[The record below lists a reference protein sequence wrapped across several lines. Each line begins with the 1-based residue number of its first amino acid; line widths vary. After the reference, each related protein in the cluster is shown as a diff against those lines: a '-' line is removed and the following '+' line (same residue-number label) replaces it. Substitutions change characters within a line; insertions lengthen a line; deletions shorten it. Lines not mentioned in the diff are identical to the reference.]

1 MEFRKKITFITAFS
15 VSAVILGVAVFFI
28 WRGDGGVHTLFS
40 GGHRWEVRKEEALS
54 RLLASP
60 VLLYHNIDGKG
71 AFSIG
76 LDTLRAHFEL
86 FSRDGVKVISF
97 REFFSRLQNPR
108 PFSGKV
114 MIISFD
120 DGFLSMYTKLLPLVK
135 EFRYPVTLFVYV
147 DNVYHRAKKNITWT
161 QLRTMDREGI
171 SVESHTISH
180 ADLVRLE
187 ARNTPESRRQLFE
200 EMYCSKRILELYLH
214 RKIRYLAFPYGRY
227 NLEVIELCRYAGYE
241 RVLSTDYGPNIVTR
255 NNYCIRRQH
264 IKNSYPL
271 EKIKA
276 FVK

>member
-1 MEFRKKITFITAFS
+1 MEFRKKITYITAFS
-15 VSAVILGVAVFFI
+15 VTAVFLGIAVFCI
-28 WRGDGGVHTLFS
+28 WRSDGGFSELFS
-40 GGHRWEVRKEEALS
+40 GSHRWEVRKKEARS

-60 VLLYHNIDGKG
+60 VLLYHNIDGRG
-71 AFSIG
+71 AFSIS

-86 FSRDGVKVISF
+86 FSRNSVRVISF
-97 REFFSRLQNPR
+97 REYFKRLGDPR

-120 DGFLSMYTKLLPLVK
+120 DGFLSMYTKLLPLVR

-147 DNVYHRAKKNITWT
+147 DNVYHRARKNITWS
-161 QLRTMDREGI
+161 QLRTMDREGVSI
-171 SVESHTISH
+171 ESHTISH
-180 ADLVRLE
+180 ADLTRLT
-187 ARNTPESRRQLFE
+187 ARNTPESRRRLFE

-227 NLEVIELCRYAGYE
+227 NLEVIELSRYAGYE

-271 EKIKA
+271 EKIKG
-276 FVK
+276 FVQ

>member
-1 MEFRKKITFITAFS
+1 MEFRKKITRITVFS
-15 VSAVILGVAVFFI
+15 LTAAVLGASVFFI
-28 WRGDGGVHTLFS
+28 WRSDGGIHEVFS
-40 GGHRWEVRKEEALS
+40 GSHSWEVRKEEARS

-60 VLLYHNIDGKG
+60 VLLYHNIDGAG
-71 AFSIG
+71 AFSIS
-76 LDTLRAHFEL
+76 LATLRAHFEL
-86 FSRDGVKVISF
+86 FSRNNVRVISF
-97 REFFSRLQNPR
+97 REYFERLGNPR

-147 DNVYHRAKKNITWT
+147 DNVYQRAKKNITWD

-171 SVESHTISH
+171 SIESHTVSH

-187 ARNTPESRRQLFE
+187 ARNTPESRRRLFE
-200 EMYCSKRILELYLH
+200 EMYLSRRVLELYLH
-214 RKIRYLAFPYGRY
+214 RKVRYLAFPYGRY
-227 NLEVIELCRYAGYE
+227 NLEVIELSRYAGYE

-264 IKNSYPL
+264 IKNNYPL
-271 EKIKA
+271 ERIRG